1 MQEARPLLVH
11 PAPVTP
17 TVTQEQHSLRFDFF
31 FTIDIR
37 PGIAAD
43 TGPSCLSRLTQIQPV
58 SVNPDPALHA
68 RAATHDRFQAASVQ
82 QKASAA
88 RAAATPLQAATTI
101 IVPFDCGSSDVISQ
115 TLDVSIFLQ
124 QLILALQS

>member
-1 MQEARPLLVH
+1 LVH

-58 SVNPDPALHA
+58 SVNPDPA
-68 RAATHDRFQAASVQ
+68 HDRFQAASVQ